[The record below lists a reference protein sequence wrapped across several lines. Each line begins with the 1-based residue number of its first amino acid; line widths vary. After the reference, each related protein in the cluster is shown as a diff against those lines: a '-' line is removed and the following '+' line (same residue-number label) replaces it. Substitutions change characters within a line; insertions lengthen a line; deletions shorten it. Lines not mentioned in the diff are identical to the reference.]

1 MPFDQCFPRP
11 LTAGAVETF
20 APLTSGVYGISNA
33 REWIY
38 IGETDNIQGTLLS
51 HLQNP
56 DTPLMK
62 RLPTG
67 FVFEVCDRE
76 RRPIRQDRL
85 VQEYEPICNRYSPA
99 HGYQTKSKLR
109 IGA

>member
-1 MPFDQCFPRP
+1 MPFSQLIPQA
-11 LTAGAVETF
+11 LTPVMVHAQ
-20 APLTSGVYGISNA
+20 APTSSGVYGISNA

-85 VQEYEPICNRYSPA
+85 VQEYEPICNRYSQA